1 MSDRLYVPG
10 GHGTQF
16 SLRPPAGLNVP
27 VGHGTHSVWP
37 SEGWYHPAGHSTH
50 AFCPTRNCT
59 EPGGQDSHMHE
70 FQRMI
75 FPPVLFTA
83 LGSHTAHRAPGQ
95 QPVPRPPPARHP
107 SALSNT

>member
-1 MSDRLYVPG
+1 M
-10 GHGTQF
+10 
-16 SLRPPAGLNVP
+16 
-27 VGHGTHSVWP
+27 
-37 SEGWYHPAGHSTH
+37 H
-50 AFCPTRNCT
+50 A
-59 EPGGQDSHMHE
+59 